1 MATPLPY
8 IFHLYNRAGFG
19 ISYKDAKSLSAKSMK
34 EIVDGLFKTSSL
46 GTYLGTI
53 KKEDVPRV
61 KEAKENGMS
70 RKEINEII
78 KNQGVDLNLAYMK
91 QLLISSNVL
100 REKQT
105 LFWHNHFA
113 CRVRNMYTMQELNNI
128 HRKFAF
134 ANFRT
139 LLVEVSKSPAMLD
152 FLNNQQNR
160 KEHPNENFARE
171 LMELFTLGRG
181 NYTEDDVKEA
191 ARAFTGWAFNRQTF
205 EFEFR
210 EKHHDEGEKTV
221 FGRKGPL
228 GGEDVINMIMD
239 RRETAL
245 FLCRK
250 MYKYY
255 VNESVDEARVK
266 ALAEFYFV
274 NQYNTEALLKK
285 IFMADWFYSDANMG
299 ANIKS
304 PVELLVGISRQ
315 YNVKYGNEKLL
326 LQLQRQLG
334 QTLFFPPNVAGWP
347 GGKSWIDS
355 TTLMLRMRL
364 PSLILNNG
372 EIETNDV
379 IDDPDDMKKLEPVPS
394 EEQVNEKFG
403 TTLNWTEILAA
414 HEGLSVDNLSKA
426 LLPKQPKEEIV
437 NEIRVQAAND
447 MKEQIIKLLSLPEYN
462 LC

>member
-1 MATPLPY
+1 MATPLNY

-19 ISYKDAKSLSAKSMK
+19 ISYKDAKSLSQKPMK
-34 EIVDGLFKTSSL
+34 EIVDGLFKNSSL
-46 GTYLGTI
+46 GTYLGVI
-53 KKEDVPRV
+53 KKEDIPRL
-61 KEAKENGMS
+61 KEARESGMS
-70 RKEINEII
+70 KKELQELI
-78 KNQGVDLNLAYMK
+78 KTKGLELNLAYMK
-91 QLLISSNVL
+91 QLFISTNLV

-113 CRVRNMYTMQELNNI
+113 CRVRNAYTMQELNNI

-139 LLVEVSKSPAMLD
+139 LLVEVSKSAAMLD

-181 NYTEDDVKEA
+181 NYTEDDIKEA
-191 ARAFTGWAFNRQTF
+191 ARAFTGWGFSRETF

-210 EKHHDEGEKTV
+210 EKHHDAGEKTV
-221 FGRKGPL
+221 FSRKGPH
-228 GGEDVINMIMD
+228 GGEDIINMIMD

-250 MYKYY
+250 LYKYY
-255 VNESVDEARVK
+255 VNETVDEARVK
-266 ALAEFYFV
+266 ALAEFYYM
-274 NQYNTEALLKK
+274 NQYNTEVLLKK
-285 IFMADWFYSDANMG
+285 IFMADWFYDAANIG

-304 PVELLVGISRQ
+304 PIELLTGLARQ
-315 YNVKYGNEKLL
+315 YNVKFSNEKLL
-326 LQLQRQLG
+326 MQLQRQLG
-334 QTLFFPPNVAGWP
+334 QVLFFPPNVAGWP

-372 EIETNDV
+372 DIEINDP
-379 IDDPDDMKKLEPVPS
+379 IDDPDDMKKLEPAQA
-394 EEQVNEKFG
+394 EQVNEKFG
-403 TTLNWTEILAA
+403 TTLNWAEILSA
-414 HEGLSVDNLSKA
+414 HEGLTVENLSKA
-426 LLPKQPKEEIV
+426 LLAKQPGEEVV
-437 NEIRVQAAND
+437 NAIRIQAAND
-447 MKEQIIKLLSLPEYN
+447 PKEQIIKLLSLPEYN